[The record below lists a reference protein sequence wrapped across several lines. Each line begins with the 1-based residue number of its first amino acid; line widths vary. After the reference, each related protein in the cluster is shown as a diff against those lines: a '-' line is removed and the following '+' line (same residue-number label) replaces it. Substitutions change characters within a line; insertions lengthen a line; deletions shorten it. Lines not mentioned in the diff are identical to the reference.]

1 VEKRNEDRFLV
12 DQMMLRLGRW
22 LRLVGKD
29 VANAGEAD
37 DRTLVQRSR
46 LENRTLITRDR
57 NLAELCRI
65 AGVDCIL
72 VNSNRLHDQ
81 MKEMARIGI
90 KLQLNPQRCTICNGT
105 LREAVRWIDNENGHF
120 PNMEKTWECED
131 CGKLYWAGSHWK
143 KIEEILE
150 KICSG
155 KC

>member
-1 VEKRNEDRFLV
+1 MEQRNEDRFLV
-12 DQMMLRLGRW
+12 DQMLLRLGRW

-29 VANAGEAD
+29 VANAGEVD
-37 DRTLVQRSR
+37 DRELVQKSR

-57 NLAELCRI
+57 DLAELCRI
-65 AGVDCIL
+65 SGVDCIL
-72 VNSNRLHDQ
+72 INSNGLNDQ

-105 LREAVRWIDNENGHF
+105 LREPVKCIDNENGHLQ
-120 PNMEKTWECED
+120 NIKKTWECED